1 MTRTQRLVHGSV
13 VVALGAASLLALVVG
28 SISLAIAQ
36 FVPGEQAL
44 PAGWMGVP
52 IAFVPAIM
60 AAGWY
65 AIARRVRWRWLGFA
79 AVPIGA
85 AFAYLAHDDGTPPA
99 LPDLGPRVGFDDP
112 GYRCLMWL
120 SEESPHSRLRET
132 GAPSLEPDLPRLPKE
147 PADWA
152 QYVTGKQADIEQAV
166 KENTLGQEW
175 IAVLGERP
183 PAGICPL
190 ADLDHIL
197 SYRAIRSTTEPLL
210 ALAFSRALSGQRDE
224 AVRMALPV
232 IRAMHNL
239 QRTSANL
246 VHAMIATI
254 VLKQCYAV
262 IEETL
267 RLGELEADTSLAL
280 IQTLEAAPPLRQVFR
295 NAFLGEADFLR
306 LAFARLRSGSYDFSL
321 SIPDSGNRRL
331 ERAIRLGGPLVFHP
345 NRTERRMQ
353 SVHAQMCSVAEN
365 KNFEALEAWRPDW
378 GDESQLRNP
387 VGRLL
392 SAMAIPS
399 FAKPTKGIWESE
411 DQRRELLAKAQ
422 SYATQDP
429 GTP

>member
-1 MTRTQRLVHGSV
+1 M
-13 VVALGAASLLALVVG
+13 
-28 SISLAIAQ
+28 
-36 FVPGEQAL
+36 
-44 PAGWMGVP
+44 
-52 IAFVPAIM
+52 
-60 AAGWY
+60 
-65 AIARRVRWRWLGFA
+65 
-79 AVPIGA
+79 
-85 AFAYLAHDDGTPPA
+85 
-99 LPDLGPRVGFDDP
+99 
-112 GYRCLMWL
+112 
-120 SEESPHSRLRET
+120 
-132 GAPSLEPDLPRLPKE
+132 
-147 PADWA
+147 
-152 QYVTGKQADIEQAV
+152 
-166 KENTLGQEW
+166 
-175 IAVLGERP
+175 
-183 PAGICPL
+183 

-345 NRTERRMQ
+345 NRTERRIQ